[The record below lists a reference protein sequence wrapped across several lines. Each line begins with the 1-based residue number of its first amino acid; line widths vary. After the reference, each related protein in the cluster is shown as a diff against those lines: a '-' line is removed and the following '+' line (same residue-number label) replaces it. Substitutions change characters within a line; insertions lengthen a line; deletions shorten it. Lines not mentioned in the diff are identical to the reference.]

1 VITDSSAFRAE
12 KSRERK
18 CEVFSLLWPSSRE
31 RIESMDFFSCSITGA
46 FLLLANLLLDSKNL
60 AHILNPLGYS
70 LALYKLK
77 MASLETVSIYSW
89 FYSAQ
94 VSPK

>member
-1 VITDSSAFRAE
+1 
-12 KSRERK
+12 
-18 CEVFSLLWPSSRE
+18 
-31 RIESMDFFSCSITGA
+31 M
-46 FLLLANLLLDSKNL
+46 LLANRLLDSKNL